1 MFKRFKK
8 FLADVRIE
16 FKKVTWPTREQTI
29 KQTGVVLVIVAI
41 TGVFLGIVDY
51 GLSGLVKLIIG

>member
-1 MFKRFKK
+1 MFRRLRK
-8 FLADVRIE
+8 FLVDVRSE

-29 KQTGVVLVIVAI
+29 KHTGVVLVIVAI

-51 GLSGLVKLIIG
+51 GLNILVKLVIG

>member
-1 MFKRFKK
+1 MFKK
-8 FLADVRIE
+8 FKNFLAEVRTE
-16 FKKVTWPTREQTI
+16 FKKVTWPTREHTI

-51 GLSGLVKLIIG
+51 GFNELFKLIIG

>member
-8 FLADVRIE
+8 FLSDVRAE
-16 FKKVTWPTREQTI
+16 FKKVTWPTREQTL

-41 TGVFLGIVDY
+41 TGVFLGMVDF